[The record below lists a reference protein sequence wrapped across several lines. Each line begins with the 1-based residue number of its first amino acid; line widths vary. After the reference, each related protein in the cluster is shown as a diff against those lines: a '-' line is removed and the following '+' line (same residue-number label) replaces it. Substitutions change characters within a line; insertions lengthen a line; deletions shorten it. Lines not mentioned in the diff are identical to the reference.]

1 MSFVVE
7 GKEALYVEDVR
18 EVLGSAYKEEADEAF
33 AALDQ
38 DENGDI
44 SLNEMIMKAVEI
56 GRDREAVSASMR
68 DVGQAIGV
76 LDRVLTMVLL
86 IITLFI
92 FGMLRHSL
100 VHHINIRSRFPKHQL
115 CNNTCYCGNN
125 SALPVFCFRCYD
137 PRIPRLLYFPLR
149 QTPI

>member
-7 GKEALYVEDVR
+7 GKEALYAEDVR

-44 SLNEMIMKAVEI
+44 SLNEMIMKVVEI

-76 LDRVLTMVLL
+76 LDRVLIMVLL

-92 FGMLRHSL
+92 FGMLCHSL
-100 VHHINIRSRFPKHQL
+100 VHHINIPQSLSK
-115 CNNTCYCGNN
+115 
-125 SALPVFCFRCYD
+125 
-137 PRIPRLLYFPLR
+137 
-149 QTPI
+149 TPTL